1 MATGKPRLIDGLMR
15 FGIMWPNTPSQNVM
29 SRTVAGRNPDVLDLD
44 VHMELARTCERIG
57 LDFAFFADSY
67 TVNGPASIA
76 AGHGEP
82 RLYAP
87 VWAAVV
93 IAATRRLGVVT
104 TLHTR
109 YLPVPVIARLG
120 ANLDAMSKGRW
131 GWNMV
136 PGVKPAEVTLFG
148 LDGELPHERRYEQAR
163 QALGAV
169 KALWS
174 AGALSM
180 AGPSPVQRPHPVIF
194 NPGVSPAGLDLI
206 AEECDFGFSAV
217 VDDRAEVRGA
227 VDRLAGRAAA
237 AGRAEGEVAL
247 VGSIGVVLGG
257 SAAEAEDRRAWF
269 EAGVDLPAASGFAEF
284 FMRGSQTYQKLF
296 MGQDAETVARKIGF
310 GVGNTVLAGTAEQV
324 AEQFIELFRAT
335 GLRHFLLL
343 PFLWAPQEV
352 AAYGEIFGHL
362 RKAGVWLPP
371 EERGWSW

>member
-1 MATGKPRLIDGLMR
+1 MATGKPRLNDGLMR

-29 SRTVAGRNPDVLDLD
+29 SRVVADRNPDVLDLD

-67 TVNGPASIA
+67 TVNGPAGVA

-87 VWAAVV
+87 IWAVAV

-109 YLPVPVIARLG
+109 YLPAPVIARLG

-136 PGVKPAEVTLFG
+136 PGVKPAEVALFG
-148 LDGELPHERRYEQAR
+148 LEGELAHERRYDQAG
-163 QALGAV
+163 QTLGAV

-174 AGALSM
+174 AGAASM
-180 AGPSPVQRPHPVIF
+180 AGPAPVQRPHPVIF

-206 AEECDFGFSAV
+206 ATECDYGFSAV
-217 VDDRAEVRGA
+217 VDDQAEVRSA
-227 VDRLAGRAAA
+227 VGRLAERAAT
-237 AGRAEGEVAL
+237 AGRPDGEVAL
-247 VGSIGVVLGG
+247 VGSIGVVLGS
-257 SAAEAEDRRAWF
+257 SAAEAEDKRAWF
-269 EAGVDLPAASGFAEF
+269 EANVDLPAAAGFAEF
-284 FMRGSQTYQKLF
+284 FMRSSQTYQELF
-296 MGQDAETVARKIGF
+296 KGQDTETVARKIGF
-310 GVGNTVLAGTAEQV
+310 GVGNTVLGGTAEQV
-324 AEQFIELFRAT
+324 AEQFIELSRAT
-335 GLRHFLLL
+335 GMRHFLLL
-343 PFLWAPQEV
+343 PFLWAPPEIE
-352 AAYGEIFGHL
+352 AYGEIFGHL

-371 EERGWSW
+371 SDRGWSW